1 MRRSLLLLVALP
13 VFGNISAHGQSK
25 VLAGAYQSCE
35 MACQTIQIRPDHTF
49 ERVLDGDLF
58 NDERTV
64 GKWISLGGNRIR
76 AIGPKPSGP
85 PKVKETPAVRNNF
98 QVVVTDF
105 VGAVLPQ
112 VELVGIADGKTFR
125 CLTND
130 DGYCETPICKSF
142 TVIRQH
148 YTGTYNVNSPS
159 SRTFRVELSYEQM
172 PNSIIDD
179 IWVIERGILYWEK
192 DGKIDKDYGLH
203 KISRK
208 KELKIFPQPKR

>member
-1 MRRSLLLLVALP
+1 MILT
-13 VFGNISAHGQSK
+13 VFGTIAAHGQSK
-25 VLAGAYQSCE
+25 VLVGAYQSCE
-35 MACQTIQIRPDHTF
+35 IACQTIQIRSDHTF

-76 AIGPKPSGP
+76 AIGPKPSGQ
-85 PKVKETPAVRNNF
+85 PKVEETTTARNNF
-98 QVVVTDF
+98 QVTVTDY

-130 DGYCETPICKSF
+130 DGYCEIPICQSF
-142 TVIRQH
+142 TVVRQH
-148 YTGTYNVNSPS
+148 YSGIYHVNNPS

-179 IWVIERGILYWEK
+179 VWVISHGSLYWEK
-192 DGKIDKDYGLH
+192 DGKIVKDYGLR
-203 KISRK
+203 KINRS

>member
-1 MRRSLLLLVALP
+1 MILT
-13 VFGNISAHGQSK
+13 VFGTIAGHGQSK
-25 VLAGAYQSCE
+25 PLAGAYQSCE
-35 MACQTIQIRPDHTF
+35 MACQTIQIRSDHSF

-58 NDERTV
+58 NDEHTV

-76 AIGPKPSGP
+76 AIGPKPTGQ
-85 PKVKETPAVRNNF
+85 PKVEETTTARNNF
-98 QVVVTDF
+98 QVTVTDY

-112 VELVGIADGKTFR
+112 VELAGIVDGKTFR
-125 CLTND
+125 CLTNE
-130 DGYCETPICKSF
+130 DGSCEIPICKSF

-148 YTGTYNVNSPS
+148 YTGTYIVNNLS

-179 IWVIERGILYWEK
+179 VWVISRGTLHWER
-192 DGKIDKDYGLH
+192 DGKIDKDYELR